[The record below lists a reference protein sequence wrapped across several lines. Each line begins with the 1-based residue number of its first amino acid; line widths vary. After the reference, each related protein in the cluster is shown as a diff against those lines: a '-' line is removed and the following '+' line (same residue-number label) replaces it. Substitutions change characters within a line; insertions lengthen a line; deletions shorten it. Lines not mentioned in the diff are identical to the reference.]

1 VAVDAAREQT
11 FASPLATTSERG
23 AAAFGFHT
31 GAKTMLAF
39 ARAFG
44 RLIGAFHKAGRFAR
58 RDFGAVTVEMRV
70 ALSIARKL
78 TVDLAFAHC
87 QRTALLG

>member
-1 VAVDAAREQT
+1 MAFDAAREQT
-11 FASPLATTSERG
+11 FAAALAAPSERG

-31 GAKTMLAF
+31 GAETVLAF

-58 RDFGAVTVEMRV
+58 RDFGAVTVEMRI

-87 QRTALLG
+87 QRTALFT